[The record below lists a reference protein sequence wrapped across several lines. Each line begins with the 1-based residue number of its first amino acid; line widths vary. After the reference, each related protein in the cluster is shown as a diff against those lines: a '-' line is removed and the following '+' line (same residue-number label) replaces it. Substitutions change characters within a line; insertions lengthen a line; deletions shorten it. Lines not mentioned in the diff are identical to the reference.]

1 MKYPSICLAVALAC
15 ALPVSAADFSAKITD
30 VHLCCQSC
38 VKAAEKAVTSVTGAT
53 AAVDKDAGTVTITA
67 KDKRTAQNAANAL
80 IKAGFWGK
88 SDTHAGSSLLLREA
102 TGASGKQV
110 KTLKVAGVH
119 LCCGK
124 CVNGVND
131 ALKDVTGVK
140 ANTATKGAESFEV
153 TGDFKDS
160 DVFAALR
167 RAGYTGHVGK

>member
-1 MKYPSICLAVALAC
+1 MKLSSICLAAALAC
-15 ALPVSAADFSAKITD
+15 AIPASAADFTAKITD

-53 AAVDKDAGTVTITA
+53 AAVDKDAGTITITA
-67 KDKRTAQNAANAL
+67 TDKKVAQDAANSL
-80 IKAGFWGK
+80 VKAGFWGK
-88 SDTHAGSSLLLREA
+88 SDARTDSQPLLRQA

-110 KTLKVAGVH
+110 KTLKVEGVH

-131 ALKDVTGVK
+131 ALKDVHGVK

-167 RAGYTGHVGK
+167 KAGYTGHVGK